1 MDDLRRL
8 DSTGEAL
15 KLDLP
20 GIRISCVPLK
30 HRIDSPIYA
39 R

>member
-1 MDDLRRL
+1 MRRL

-20 GIRISCVPLK
+20 GIRIGCVPVK
-30 HRIDSPIYA
+30 HRIDSPIRA